1 MQAMRVFV
9 ALLFTALFTASALAV
24 PPGMT
29 VEFTKSPLGKVVFD
43 GKLHADKGQ
52 TCDKCHTAIFQMKQ
66 GTAQIKMADHMA
78 GKDHC
83 FACHNGTVSFKS
95 DGNCARCHSNK

>member
-1 MQAMRVFV
+1 MQAIRSII
-9 ALLFTALFTASALAV
+9 ALFAVMLFSGPALAV

-29 VEFTKSPLGKVVFD
+29 VEYTMSPLGKVVFD
-43 GKLHADKGQ
+43 GKLHADKGL
-52 TCDKCHTAIFQMKQ
+52 TCDKCHTAVFQMKK

-78 GKDHC
+78 GKDYC

-95 DGNCARCHSNK
+95 EGNCARCHGSR

>member
-1 MQAMRVFV
+1 MQAIRIII
-9 ALLFTALFTASALAV
+9 ALCIAMLFAGHALAV

-52 TCDKCHTAIFQMKQ
+52 TCDKCHTAVFQMKK
-66 GTAQIKMADHMA
+66 GTAQIKMADHME
-78 GKDHC
+78 GKNHC
-83 FACHNGTVSFKS
+83 FACHNGKVSFKS
-95 DGNCARCHSNK
+95 EGNCARCHSNK

>member
-1 MQAMRVFV
+1 MKTIRVIIALV
-9 ALLFTALFTASALAV
+9 ALYAGHALAV

-52 TCDKCHTAIFQMKQ
+52 TCDKCHTNLFQMKK
-66 GTAQIKMADHMA
+66 GTAQIKMADHTE
-78 GKDHC
+78 GKSNC
-83 FACHNGTVSFKS
+83 FACHNGTVSFKAQ
-95 DGNCARCHSNK
+95 DNCARCHGNK